1 MLKLLHI
8 ELMVRKSMN
17 GGIGMVD
24 TTTKSNHYL
33 IGLLLDDDATSH
45 QLLRIATLS

>member
-8 ELMVRKSMN
+8 ELMARKSMN

-24 TTTKSNHYL
+24 TITKSNYYL
-33 IGLLLDDDATSH
+33 IGLLVDDAT
-45 QLLRIATLS
+45 TD

>member
-1 MLKLLHI
+1 
-8 ELMVRKSMN
+8 MN

-24 TTTKSNHYL
+24 TTTESNHYL
-33 IGLLLDDDATSH
+33 IGLLVGDATSH